1 MQDVW
6 LQSKVI
12 LEPPLSKTTS
22 SSPHVTADYV
32 PENIVEENSELYES
46 SFGIISSIIEDM
58 IHLSLKKILKKAL
71 PKKGLP
77 RKRQMFDVPYREG
90 KKQKELTKA
99 SRSGVQGKCSSNTCP
114 FKCPNKISEEQQTN
128 INSQYW
134 KLSKKEQHLFVNG
147 CIKQISKIRNITN
160 TESRRQNTYRYYLK
174 SSDGIDTIVCK
185 TFFLATLGYNKNND
199 RFLKTVRNDAK
210 KTISPGIEKR
220 GHRPALN
227 KISRNPIVSHIKSFR
242 PTASHYRREHA
253 PRRLYLPSDV
263 NITFMFNDFKMKH
276 PDFICSYEL
285 YRQEVKKMNI
295 SFAQLGGEECFTCSA
310 FEVHKND
317 SGHEY
322 EITSLECDSC
332 QKYYEH
338 KTKYRNAREEYLKD
352 SGKPEIENEMI
363 ISADLQKVIM
373 LPRAEMFKEI
383 IFIPRIIVFNES
395 FVPVGKAKCTK
406 PLAVLWHEGVAKRNK
421 EEIISAFYA
430 FFRKN
435 RDVEHITI
443 WLDNSSAQNKNW
455 ALFSFFVYIV
465 NCSEVNLKQLTI
477 KYFEPGHSYMSADH
491 FHQKVE
497 MSMKRAKKIF
507 DFDDFLPMAVK
518 LTLWTLGSST
528 TGNDLSSK
536 FKLKKSNFYFKELVL
551 AIFSRNNFNFKYK
564 TAFEHEEYKVLDFL
578 NNKATKNGAEKPTA
592 RIRNRGVDES
602 RKNVIIS
609 TLKPIISETRLQFW
623 KDLSLICEAY
633 EGDSDE

>member
-1 MQDVW
+1 
-6 LQSKVI
+6 
-12 LEPPLSKTTS
+12 
-22 SSPHVTADYV
+22 
-32 PENIVEENSELYES
+32 
-46 SFGIISSIIEDM
+46 
-58 IHLSLKKILKKAL
+58 
-71 PKKGLP
+71 
-77 RKRQMFDVPYREG
+77 MFDVPYRER

-134 KLSKKEQHLFVNG
+134 KLSKKEQRLFVNG
-147 CIKQISKIRNITN
+147 CIKQISKIRNTTN

-199 RFLKTVRNDAK
+199 RFLKT
-210 KTISPGIEKR
+210 
-220 GHRPALN
+220 
-227 KISRNPIVSHIKSFR
+227 
-242 PTASHYRREHA
+242 
-253 PRRLYLPSDV
+253 
-263 NITFMFNDFKMKH
+263 
-276 PDFICSYEL
+276 
-285 YRQEVKKMNI
+285 
-295 SFAQLGGEECFTCSA
+295 LGGEECFICSA

-322 EITSLECDSC
+322 EIISLECDSC
-332 QKYYEH
+332 KKYYQH

-352 SGKPEIENEMI
+352 SGKPEIENEII

-443 WLDNSSAQNKNW
+443 WLDNCSAQNKNW

-465 NCSEVNLKQLTI
+465 NCSEVNLKRLTI

-507 DFDDFLPMAVK
+507 DFDDFVSCVAAANGGKTDVISMDIGQFYN
-518 LTLWTLGSST
+518 W
-528 TGNDLSSK
+528 NDLSSK

-592 RIRNRGVDES
+592 GIRNRGVDES

-609 TLKPIISETRLQFW
+609 TLKPIISETRLQFG

-633 EGDSDE
+633 EDDSDE